1 MLDKKQKG
9 AFCCFTG
16 GGQIMFLS
24 RSFSTAPLK
33 AVSQL
38 ILAALVAMLSACAT
52 TDDMEVL
59 RQDIS
64 KLQKDSASMQNE
76 LSGIKEKTTGVAKEE
91 SFTTIRQGQA
101 EMQSTLSNVSRD
113 IQVLSGRFD
122 ENKYSVEKKLKDSLT
137 ETELLKAQLTAFEGQ
152 VKEIKKR
159 IDTIESQAKEDRTSL
174 KEQSGNNGNAT
185 KETSTQTISD
195 AEKNV
200 KPKSLDKKAQYDAAY
215 ALFTNKKYKEARE
228 KFELY
233 LKTYP
238 QDELADNAQ
247 FWIGETYYREKDFE
261 GAILSYETLLKKYP
275 KSMKA
280 PSALLKQGLSFV
292 EIGDTKT
299 AKVILD
305 QVTERFPKT
314 NEAEIAKKKSDEIS
328 KKQTLKKKK

>member
-1 MLDKKQKG
+1 
-9 AFCCFTG
+9 
-16 GGQIMFLS
+16 MF
-24 RSFSTAPLK
+24 SFRLFSAAPLK
-33 AVSQL
+33 TASQI
-38 ILAALVAMLSACAT
+38 ILAAVIAMLSACAT

-64 KLQKDSASMQNE
+64 KLQRDSASTQNE

-91 SFTTIRQGQA
+91 SFTTVRQSQA

-137 ETELLKAQLTAFEGQ
+137 ETELLRAQMTALEGQ
-152 VKEIKKR
+152 IREIKKK
-159 IDTIESQAKEDRTSL
+159 IDTIESQAKEDKTTL
-174 KEQSGNNGNAT
+174 KEQSGNIGNEA
-185 KETSTQTISD
+185 KETSAPTMTD
-195 AEKNV
+195 AEKNA
-200 KPKSLDKKAQYDAAY
+200 KPKVLDKKAQYDAAY
-215 ALFTNKKYKEARE
+215 ALFTNKKYREARE

-247 FWIGETYYREKDFE
+247 FWIGEAYYREKDFE
-261 GAILSYETLLKKYP
+261 SAILSYETLLKKYP

-314 NEAEIAKKKSDEIS
+314 NEAEIAKKKSDEIG
-328 KKQTLKKKK
+328 KKQILKKKK

>member
-1 MLDKKQKG
+1 M
-9 AFCCFTG
+9 
-16 GGQIMFLS
+16 
-24 RSFSTAPLK
+24 LK
-33 AVSQL
+33 AASQM
-38 ILAALVAMLSACAT
+38 ILVAVVAVFAACAT
-52 TDDMEVL
+52 TDDMEVI

-64 KLQKDSASMQNE
+64 KLQRDSASTQSE

-91 SFTTIRQGQA
+91 SFTTVRQSQA

-137 ETELLKAQLTAFEGQ
+137 ETELLKAQITALEGQ
-152 VKEIKKR
+152 IREIKKR
-159 IDTIESQAKEDRTSL
+159 IDTFESQAKEDRTAL
-174 KEQSGNNGNAT
+174 KEQPGNNGNEA
-185 KETSTQTISD
+185 KETSTQTIS
-195 AEKNV
+195 APEKNA
-200 KPKSLDKKAQYDAAY
+200 KPKSPDKKAQYDAAY
-215 ALFTNKKYKEARE
+215 ALFTNKKYREARD
-228 KFELY
+228 KFEIY

-247 FWIGETYYREKDFE
+247 FWIGEAYYREKDFE
-261 GAILSYETLLKKYP
+261 SAILSYETLLKKYP

-280 PSALLKQGLSFV
+280 PSALLKQGLSFI

-314 NEAEIAKKKSDEIS
+314 NEAEIAKKKSDEIG